1 MRVSISPGLS
11 SHGEAPAEELLVSA
25 PATVY
30 LHIGLHKTGTTY
42 LQNLLKANR
51 ETLRKQHVYFPGG
64 PGEPQQAFGV
74 WDLQGRRPRGVH
86 DTRIGGSWGALVEAV
101 NTSGSPTALISEE
114 HLSVSTMRQVKQA
127 VASFPDSEVR
137 VLVTARDLGR
147 VAVSAWQEEV
157 KNDQT
162 WTWEQF
168 AAAIREPEEI
178 AKSPA
183 RGFWLRQDLPKI
195 CELWEAAVPAE
206 RITVVTVPQVGAA
219 ADVLLNRFATV
230 VGFDAS
236 SLTEKPA
243 WSNETVGVAATEV
256 IRRVNERLGHRLNQ
270 RQHDKVIKRTIV
282 HGLAKA
288 AEPVRFTLPEEELPW
303 ITLRAEEMIAAA
315 HSRGYRVVGDL
326 DELRPQRGE
335 GGRRPDDAT
344 VEELL
349 KASLDA
355 VALLAE
361 EYAALWWQRKRRNVE
376 EGSEEGGLASRTRG
390 VVFRTQRRAARLA
403 DANPVA
409 AGALRWALKVRD
421 RARDRTLGRT
431 TRGGSNAITDE

>member
-1 MRVSISPGLS
+1 MS
-11 SHGEAPAEELLVSA
+11 AAA

-42 LQNLLKANR
+42 LQNLFKANR
-51 ETLRKQHVYFPGG
+51 EILRAQKIFFPGG
-64 PGEPQQAFGV
+64 SGEPQQAFGV
-74 WDLQGRRPRGVH
+74 WDLQGRRPRGVQ
-86 DTRIGGSWGALVEAV
+86 DTRIGGSWEALVKAV
-101 NTSGSPTALISEE
+101 NSSGYPAALISEE
-114 HLSVSTMRQVKQA
+114 HLSVSTLKQAKQA
-127 VASFPDSEVR
+127 VAAFPDSEVR

-195 CELWEAAVPAE
+195 CELWESAVPVE
-206 RITVVTVPQVGAA
+206 RITVITVPPPGAPPG
-219 ADVLLNRFATV
+219 LLLERFAGV

-236 SLTEKPA
+236 SLTEEPT

-256 IRRVNERLGHRLNQ
+256 IRQVNERLGHRLNQ

-282 HGLAKA
+282 HSLAHRTD
-288 AEPVRFTLPEEELPW
+288 PVRFTLPEEELPW
-303 ITLRAEEMIAAA
+303 ITARAEEMSAAVA
-315 HSRGYRVVGDL
+315 SRGYRVVGDL
-326 DELRPQRGE
+326 NDLRPSPQQ

-344 VEELL
+344 EEELL
-349 KASLDA
+349 DASLDA
-355 VALLAE
+355 LALLAE
-361 EYAALWWQRKRRNVE
+361 EYAGLWWQRKRHSVE
-376 EGSEEGGLASRTRG
+376 EGVEEGGLASRARG
-390 VVFRTQRRAARLA
+390 VVFRSQRRAAQLA
-403 DANPVA
+403 DRNPA
-409 AGALRWALKVRD
+409 AASAMRLLLKARD
-421 RARDRTLGRT
+421 RARERALADPNRREEEAPT
-431 TRGGSNAITDE
+431 AE